1 MPVPVEIEIPLR
13 VIHRAELPRPRG
25 FSFPQRIALAVS
37 LVETASKPTG
47 QRPPV
52 EFFLMS
58 DVDARL
64 PVPIAQFSYGQDG
77 IGINRRFL
85 SAGDII
91 RDIRRIP
98 WRQHTHV
105 LIVQGTLVVP
115 VEADGRI
122 TAADFAAVAEA
133 EELV

>member
-1 MPVPVEIEIPLR
+1 
-13 VIHRAELPRPRG
+13 
-25 FSFPQRIALAVS
+25 
-37 LVETASKPTG
+37 
-47 QRPPV
+47 
-52 EFFLMS
+52 MS

-64 PVPIAQFSYGQDG
+64 PVPIAQFSHGQDG

-85 SAGDII
+85 PAGDII
-91 RDIRRIP
+91 RNIRRIP
-98 WRQHTHV
+98 WRQNTHV

-122 TAADFAAVAEA
+122 TTADFAAVAEA